1 MKTGRPMKEI
11 DQKNFESL
19 CGLQCTLPE
28 IADFFECSEDT
39 IQRWCKRTY
48 KETFAVVYN
57 KRRGRGLISL
67 RRAQFNLAEKSAA
80 MAIFLGK
87 QYLGQKDSPVDETA
101 ANDEYDKHMAT
112 LADRINKP
120 DANRNIDDF
129 EDGDQDG

>member
-1 MKTGRPMKEI
+1 MGRPTKEI
-11 DQKNFESL
+11 DTKNFESL

-48 KETFAVVYN
+48 GETFAVIYN

-67 RRAQFNLAEKSAA
+67 RRAQFKLAEKSAA

-87 QYLGQKDSPVDETA
+87 QYLGQTDCPGIDNEKQEIEDLTP
-101 ANDEYDKHMAT
+101 
-112 LADRINKP
+112 LADLLG
-120 DANRNIDDF
+120 DDGN
-129 EDGDQDG
+129 DGQ